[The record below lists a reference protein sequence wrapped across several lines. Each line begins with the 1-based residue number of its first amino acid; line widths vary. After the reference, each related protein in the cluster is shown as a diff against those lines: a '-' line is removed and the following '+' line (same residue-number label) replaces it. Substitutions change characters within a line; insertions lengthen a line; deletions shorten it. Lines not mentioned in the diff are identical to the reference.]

1 MWRKKYTGIVL
12 GDHLISFL
20 DELSGRLPHDI
31 VVTSGDRTPQQQAQA
46 VYTKIEL
53 GDDITKIY
61 ANKDYARAMI
71 GAYPDLAKMAEISAT
86 YAPTPHLKGEGV
98 DIRTSDLTIAQ
109 VQTMQAVAQAMGA
122 QAIIETTPPHL
133 HLTVKKNGYKMDD
146 TTKKTIFPLLFR
158 IGAVWIIRRLFR

>member
-1 MWRKKYTGIVL
+1 MWRKKDTGIVL
-12 GDHLISFL
+12 GDHLVNFL
-20 DELSGRLPHDI
+20 DELAKRLPHDI

-61 ANKDYARAMI
+61 SNKDYARAMI
-71 GAYPDLAKMAEISAT
+71 GAYPDLARMAEISAT

-98 DIRTSDLTIAQ
+98 DIRTSDLTSTQ
-109 VQTMQAVAQAMGA
+109 VQNMQAIAQAMGA

-133 HLTVKKNGYKMDD
+133 HITVKKNEYGMDD
-146 TTKKTIFPLLFR
+146 TKKTILPLIIRF
-158 IGAVWIIRRLFR
+158 GAIWIIRRLFR

>member
-1 MWRKKYTGIVL
+1 MWRKKSTNVIL
-12 GDHLISFL
+12 GDHLVSFL
-20 DELSGRLPHDI
+20 DELAKRLPHDI

-61 ANKDYARAMI
+61 SNKDYARAMI
-71 GAYPDLAKMAEISAT
+71 EAYPDLARMADISAT

-98 DIRTSDLTIAQ
+98 DIRTSDLTSAQ
-109 VQTMQAVAQAMGA
+109 VQNMQAVAQAMGA

-133 HLTVKKNGYKMDD
+133 HLTVKKNGYNLDD
-146 TTKKTIFPLLFR
+146 TKKTILPLLIRF
-158 IGAVWIIRRLFR
+158 GAIWIIKRLFR